1 MVPKFQSLLPIL
13 KDRIENDLIREVVD
27 ETDELIGLPYSYV
40 TPGMDKKDAQ
50 YYWDTYFLNLGL
62 IRIRHVDLARH
73 HVENL
78 TFLLRRHGYVP
89 PSSLKSMEHIAELPL
104 LPWMVRDIYRATGD
118 KEWLSRVLPDALTEF
133 RYWTNESHTT
143 PAELYRF
150 TNQQNRQ
157 TDSANREQ
165 TCLPRCLHPNS
176 PAHHAPVDLNAL
188 LYRNAKM
195 IYDLQVEVEGHG
207 DPQLLQK
214 SESIKSRFDL
224 LWDARQQFYFDH
236 HFADNRPSGIKSL
249 AGFLPM
255 FVEIAD
261 SERAAQLQQQLASFV
276 APGGLTL
283 IDQDYVELAGIISR
297 PLLCAPFLYFVV
309 KGLIDY
315 EFMEDAADIGANW
328 LTMVYNVY
336 KRTGEMWQW
345 YNVLE
350 KNTSSPDGSRNHA
363 ILGWTAG
370 AYITLVEALGL
381 E

>member
-40 TPGMDKKDAQ
+40 TPGTDKKDAL

-62 IRIRHVDLARH
+62 IRLKLTDLARH

-78 TFLLRRHGYVP
+78 IFLSQRHGFIP
-89 PSSLKSMEHIAELPL
+89 PSSLKSMAHVAELPL

-118 KEWLSRVLPDALTEF
+118 KEWLSRVLPDVLAEF
-133 RYWTNESHTT
+133 TFWTNDAHTA
-143 PAELYRF
+143 PVGLYRF
-150 TNQQNRQ
+150 ADQQKQ
-157 TDSANREQ
+157 KTGEATPEQ
-165 TCLPRCLHPNS
+165 CCLPRRLHAAS
-176 PAHHAPVDLNAL
+176 PAHYAPVDLNAL

-195 IYDLQVEVEGHG
+195 IYDLQVEVDGHG
-207 DPQLLQK
+207 DPLLLQK
-214 SESIKSRFDL
+214 SESIKTLFDL
-224 LWDARQQFYFDH
+224 LWDAQRQFYFDH
-236 HFADNRPSGIKSL
+236 HIAENRPSGIKSL
-249 AGFLPM
+249 AGFMPL

-261 SERAAQLQQQLASFV
+261 SAHAAQLQQQLASF
-276 APGGLTL
+276 AGPGGLT
-283 IDQDYVELAGIISR
+283 ITDQDYAELAGFLSK
-297 PLLCAPFLYFVV
+297 PLLCAPYLYFVL

-370 AYITLVEALGL
+370 AYITLVETLGL